1 VVGAAQRLQTL
12 STRLLASGQTD
23 LAKVT
28 LAEARRL
35 ESTQILSEEAK
46 KQIKYGTRAL
56 IQSSAS
62 GRKV

>member
-1 VVGAAQRLQTL
+1 
-12 STRLLASGQTD
+12 
-23 LAKVT
+23 VT